1 MFQETQLTQTK
12 TQKEIITTIVLA
24 ILTLIGIII
33 FFSSFE
39 IVQTGEKA
47 VVLRMGEMT
56 RVMDE
61 GFNWKIPIV
70 ERTVTMSVRT
80 EKIEVEV
87 LAASKDLQDVTTIIA
102 LNYKLQPN
110 KVSQIYTNV
119 KKDYKEILID
129 PRIQDAVKAAT
140 AQFNAEELI
149 TKRAEVKIVIE
160 DLLKTM
166 LGDVNIN
173 VSGVS
178 IVDFRFSPSFA
189 DAIEKKVTAEQSA
202 LEQKNKLEQVKYE
215 AQQKIETAKAEAEKT
230 RLEVEA
236 LKMGSDIIEKIYAE
250 AALEAATKW
259 NGVLPTHFVPGS
271 TLPILN
277 IQTQ

>member
-12 TQKEIITTIVLA
+12 APKGIIATI
-24 ILTLIGIII
+24 IIGILLFITII
-33 FFSSFE
+33 ILFSSFE

-47 VVLRMGEMT
+47 VVLRMGEMI

-61 GFNWKIPIV
+61 GFNWKVPVV

-80 EKIEVEV
+80 EKIEVEA

-110 KVSQIYTNV
+110 KVATIYTNV
-119 KKDYKEILID
+119 KRDYKEILID

-160 DLLKTM
+160 DLLKKM

-189 DAIEKKVTAEQSA
+189 EAIEKKVTAEQSA

-236 LKMGSDIIEKIYAE
+236 LKLGSDIIEKIYAE
-250 AALEAATKW
+250 ASLEAAKKW
-259 NGVLPTHFVPGS
+259 NGVLPSHFVPGS

>member
-12 TQKEIITTIVLA
+12 TQKGIITTIVLA